1 MYLRTITWFCVLAL
15 FQRNYVFAEESG
27 GMPQLNPEYYTS
39 QIFWLIFFFSML
51 FLLAHFFFLPKI
63 TSIRSKREELIDE
76 CISESK
82 RINAEIETIIS
93 IMERD
98 LANAKE
104 EYDATVKK
112 AYDQNKRIYEEKIK
126 LINEGFENKKI
137 KLSKTFSDSR
147 NDITK
152 NIQKYSISLSDQMY
166 YTIMKEK
173 IKGNANDFEN
183 MVGEDK

>member
-1 MYLRTITWFCVLAL
+1 
-15 FQRNYVFAEESG
+15 
-27 GMPQLNPEYYTS
+27 
-39 QIFWLIFFFSML
+39 
-51 FLLAHFFFLPKI
+51 
-63 TSIRSKREELIDE
+63 
-76 CISESK
+76 
-82 RINAEIETIIS
+82 
-93 IMERD
+93 MERD

-112 AYDQNKRIYEEKIK
+112 AYDQNKKIYEEKIK

-183 MVGEDK
+183 MVGEDN

>member
-1 MYLRTITWFCVLAL
+1 
-15 FQRNYVFAEESG
+15 
-27 GMPQLNPEYYTS
+27 
-39 QIFWLIFFFSML
+39 
-51 FLLAHFFFLPKI
+51 
-63 TSIRSKREELIDE
+63 
-76 CISESK
+76 
-82 RINAEIETIIS
+82 
-93 IMERD
+93 MERD

-112 AYDQNKRIYEEKIK
+112 AYDQNKKIYEEKIK

-166 YTIMKEK
+166 YTIMKEI

-183 MVGEDK
+183 MVGEDN